1 MQWWKIAMVA
11 ALTLAAGLRA
21 DDAADAAL
29 AKRARAMLH
38 HIVDTNQSSVRVDA
52 MDALVAT
59 GEGRAVRDQ
68 LMRERAGNEASV
80 YRVGIWRILANTTSS
95 PYERMQWIERIEGV
109 ILNPRA
115 ADQLQAMEALGR
127 LNHRVKGKVREALRA
142 RAAAGPE
149 EDVIAAQW
157 VLQGVS
163 ETGSMAGLTK
173 ALASPDASAR
183 QHAAYA
189 LRCLEPFD
197 VSARQALVRAL
208 EKEPED
214 SVAYPYV
221 LSAAVA
227 LRADRSRL
235 AEWQDKLEKLLIT
248 GTPAIRFEACQTL
261 MRRFSTADVAKVTP
275 LLDDKDPTTQIAAAW
290 TILWLL
296 DRRG

>member
-1 MQWWKIAMVA
+1 MGA
-11 ALTLAAGLRA
+11 ALAAVLAVAGLRA

-38 HIVDTNQSSVRVDA
+38 HIVDTNQSWVRVEA

-59 GEGRAVRDQ
+59 GEGRAVREQ
-68 LMRERAGNEASV
+68 LTRERAGNEVSV

-115 ADQLQAMEALGR
+115 VDQLQAMEALGR

-149 EDVIAAQW
+149 EDVIAARW

-163 ETGSMAGLTK
+163 EPGSMAGLIK
-173 ALASPDASAR
+173 ALASPDESAR
-183 QHAAYA
+183 QRAAYA

-197 VSARQALVRAL
+197 VSARQALVRAM
-208 EKEPED
+208 EHEPED
-214 SVAYPYV
+214 SAAYPYI

-227 LRADRSRL
+227 LRADRARL
-235 AEWQDKLEKLLIT
+235 AEWQDKLEKLLAT

-261 MRRFSTADVAKVTP
+261 MRRFGPADVAKVAP
-275 LLDDKDPTTQIAAAW
+275 LLDEKDPEVQVAAAW